1 MRGRPFLIVLG
12 SYPGSRQ
19 LEQFNQIKPA
29 GHSTI
34 PGEVTKGG
42 SLSL

>member
-34 PGEVTKGG
+34 PDGVTKGG